1 MVSVSGSMPGVAN
14 AGGQS
19 AAQEGFRRL
28 FLTGQMKISAAIARD
43 FSASSPSTTSTTLVL
58 PALTGTQIGYLLVEI
73 IGTGFT
79 NSGGV
84 TVTGTG
90 INMVINTGINPTG
103 TGSGCVFQYVT
114 TTGGITITIGTTAP
128 SVSGNIP
135 PMFYQVTYFIYSP
148 SF

>member
-14 AGGQS
+14 ANGAS

-43 FSASSPSTTSTTLVL
+43 FSGSSNTTNTLVL

-73 IGTGFT
+73 TGSGFT

-90 INMVINTGINPTG
+90 INMVINTGINP
-103 TGSGCVFQYVT
+103 SGIFQYVT

-128 SVSGNIP
+128 NVSGNIP

>member
-14 AGGQS
+14 ASGAS

-58 PALTGTQIGYLLVEI
+58 PALTGTQIGYLLVELT
-73 IGTGFT
+73 GSGFT
-79 NSGGV
+79 SSGAV

-90 INMVINTGINPTG
+90 INMVINTGINP
-103 TGSGCVFQYVT
+103 SGIFHYVT

-128 SVSGNIP
+128 YISGNIP

>member
-14 AGGQS
+14 ANGAS

-43 FSASSPSTTSTTLVL
+43 FSGSSNTTNTLVL

-73 IGTGFT
+73 TGTGFT

-90 INMVINTGINPTG
+90 INMVINTGINS
-103 TGSGCVFQYVT
+103 SGIFQYVT

-128 SVSGNIP
+128 NVSGNIP

>member
-14 AGGQS
+14 ANGAS

-73 IGTGFT
+73 TGTGFT

-90 INMVINTGINPTG
+90 INMVINTGINS
-103 TGSGCVFQYVT
+103 SGIFQYVT
-114 TTGGITITIGTTAP
+114 TTGGITITIGTTPPYVA
-128 SVSGNIP
+128 STVP